1 MEKELNSEE
10 LKKELEKCEKKR
22 DEYLAGW
29 KRARAD
35 FINYKKGEIERVGE
49 LIKFA
54 AAGLILKVLPIL
66 DNFDLAEKNLSEDSK
81 KEESIKGFLQIKT
94 QIKDFLEEQGIDEIS
109 CLEEKFDPN
118 FHEAVE
124 EVEMKNKESGII
136 IEEIQKGYKF
146 QGRVIRPNKVKVIK

>member
-1 MEKELNSEE
+1 MEKELNFEE

-49 LIKFA
+49 LMKFA
-54 AAGLILKVLPIL
+54 ATGLILKVLPIL

-124 EVEMKNKESGII
+124 EVEMKDKESGII